1 LAGIGMVASF
11 VVTPLVS
18 ERIWHNWFSVPNFVL
33 LAFIPLITAALFV
46 ALGVVLRHLPT
57 HSDHFC

>member
-1 LAGIGMVASF
+1 MVASF